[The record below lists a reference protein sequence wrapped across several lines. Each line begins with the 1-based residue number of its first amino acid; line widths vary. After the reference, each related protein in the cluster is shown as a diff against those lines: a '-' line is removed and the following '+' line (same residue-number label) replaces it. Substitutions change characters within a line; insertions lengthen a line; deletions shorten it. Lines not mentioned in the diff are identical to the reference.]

1 MSGIEQIKTT
11 PCYGP
16 RKPSRLDLMGIR
28 FVVDPNEAGGGGAG
42 GGSEYTPPATQEEL
56 DRIIGDRLGRERDKF
71 KDYDAIKDKASKYD
85 AAQAGGGAGSGQ
97 NDDVTQRLTSFE
109 ERVTAAEKTTTETQN
124 ELEATRVRLVRS
136 EVAIDK
142 GIAKDDLIL
151 LTATTKEDLEKQADR
166 IVKLNAGSGKIPG
179 QGAGGGSGS
188 GTVAAGREL
197 FDSKHKKTT

>member
-16 RKPSRLDLMGIR
+16 RKLGRLELMGIR
-28 FVVDPNEAGGGGAG
+28 FVNEGGTGDEGANNTF
-42 GGSEYTPPATQEEL
+42 TPITSQEEL
-56 DRIIGDRLGRERDKF
+56 DKALGGRLARERDKF

-85 AAQAGGGAGSGQ
+85 AAQAAGGAGSGQ

-109 ERVTAAEKTTTETQN
+109 ERVTAAEKTATETQN